1 MVTLVAYVVIAIAV
15 SFICS
20 VFEAVLLSIS
30 PAYVVSLEQK
40 NSKWAKIVRELHD
53 HIDRPLAAILTL
65 NTIAHTIGA
74 ASAGAQAAKV
84 FGDASVGVF
93 SAVLTLLILVLSEI
107 IPKTIGAS
115 WWQSLVPVMAVGVR
129 FMVKLLLPIIWITEL
144 LTSKLSPKD
153 KTNPYLRDEIQ
164 AMADLGFQVGA
175 LQGVESELMKNM
187 LKFRDLQIV
196 EIMTPRSVL
205 FSLPESTTT
214 DVYMKEFT
222 GSSFSR
228 IPVYGEDPDDING
241 FVMRNDIL
249 LSHLREGGST
259 RLESLK
265 RPIIAVLEKEPLPK
279 LMATF
284 LEKRSHIA
292 MVVTEYGDIRG
303 IVTLEDMIET
313 LLGREIV
320 DESDEVVDM
329 QLAAKTKWAH
339 RLTATASVHPERS
352 RRVIGT
358 VFIQGMELT
367 PFDSAQDER
376 SLGVIDRENPSNT
389 LEPCNRALFQCV

>member
-1 MVTLVAYVVIAIAV
+1 MVTLVAYVVVAIAV

-40 NSKWAKIVRELHD
+40 NSRWAAIVRELHD

-65 NTIAHTIGA
+65 NTVAHTVGA
-74 ASAGAQAAKV
+74 AVAGAQAAKV
-84 FGDASVGVF
+84 FGDASLGVF
-93 SAVLTLLILVLSEI
+93 SGVLTLLILVLSEI

-129 FMVKLLLPIIWITEL
+129 FMVRCLLPIIWVTEI
-144 LTSKLSPKD
+144 LTKKLAPKD

-164 AMADLGFQVGA
+164 AMADLGYQVGA

-187 LKFRDLQIV
+187 LKFRDLEIV

-205 FSLPESTTT
+205 FSLPESMTTA
-214 DVYMKEFT
+214 DYMNAFS
-222 GSSFSR
+222 GSGFSR
-228 IPVYGEDPDDING
+228 IPVYSEDPDDING
-241 FVMRNDIL
+241 FVLKNDIL
-249 LSHLREGGST
+249 LSHLHESEKAT
-259 RLESLK
+259 LETLK
-265 RPIIAVLEKEPLPK
+265 RPIIAVMEKEPLPK

-284 LEKRSHIA
+284 LEQRSHIA

-329 QLAAKTKWAH
+329 QQAARTKWAH
-339 RLTATASVHPERS
+339 RLT
-352 RRVIGT
+352 GT
-358 VFIQGMELT
+358 I
-367 PFDSAQDER
+367 
-376 SLGVIDRENPSNT
+376 
-389 LEPCNRALFQCV
+389 

>member
-15 SFICS
+15 SFVCS

-84 FGDASVGVF
+84 FGDAAVGVF

-214 DVYMKEFT
+214 DAYMKEFT

-339 RLTATASVHPERS
+339 RLTATAS
-352 RRVIGT
+352 
-358 VFIQGMELT
+358 
-367 PFDSAQDER
+367 
-376 SLGVIDRENPSNT
+376 
-389 LEPCNRALFQCV
+389 

>member
-1 MVTLVAYVVIAIAV
+1 MVTLVAYVIVAIAI
-15 SFICS
+15 SFVCS

-40 NSKWAKIVRELHD
+40 NSKWASLVRELHD

-84 FGDASVGVF
+84 FGDAYIGIF
-93 SAVLTLLILVLSEI
+93 SGVLTLLILVLSEI

-115 WWQSLVPVMAVGVR
+115 WWQTLVPVMAVGVR
-129 FMVKLLLPIIWITEL
+129 FMVRLLFPIIWLTEI

-153 KTNPYLRDEIQ
+153 KSNPYLRDEIH
-164 AMADLGFQVGA
+164 AMADLGLQLGA

-214 DVYMKEFT
+214 DEYMESFSD
-222 GSSFSR
+222 SSFSR

-241 FVMRNDIL
+241 FVIRNDIL
-249 LSHLREGGST
+249 LSHLHEGGGAT
-259 RLESLK
+259 LDSLK

-320 DESDEVVDM
+320 DESDQVVDM
-329 QLAAKTKWAH
+329 QQAAKTKWAH
-339 RLTATASVHPERS
+339 RLPTTTS
-352 RRVIGT
+352 
-358 VFIQGMELT
+358 
-367 PFDSAQDER
+367 
-376 SLGVIDRENPSNT
+376 
-389 LEPCNRALFQCV
+389 

>member
-53 HIDRPLAAILTL
+53 QIDRP
-65 NTIAHTIGA
+65 
-74 ASAGAQAAKV
+74 QAAKV
-84 FGDASVGVF
+84 FGDAYLGIF

-115 WWQSLVPVMAVGVR
+115 WWQTLVPVMAVGVR
-129 FMVKLLLPIIWITEL
+129 FMVKMLMPIIWVTEL
-144 LTSKLSPKD
+144 LTKKMTPKD

-164 AMADLGFQVGA
+164 AMADLGLEVGA

-205 FSLPESTTT
+205 FTLPESTTT
-214 DVYMKEFT
+214 SDFMKAFAD
-222 GSSFSR
+222 SSFSR
-228 IPVYGEDPDDING
+228 IPVFGEDPDDING

-249 LSHLREGGST
+249 MSHLREGGST
-259 RLESLK
+259 SLGSLK

-284 LEKRSHIA
+284 LEKRTHMA

-329 QLAAKTKWAH
+329 QEAAKTKWAH
-339 RLTATASVHPERS
+339 RLTATAS
-352 RRVIGT
+352 
-358 VFIQGMELT
+358 
-367 PFDSAQDER
+367 
-376 SLGVIDRENPSNT
+376 
-389 LEPCNRALFQCV
+389 

>member
-30 PAYVVSLEQK
+30 PAYVLSLEQK
-40 NSKWAKIVRELHD
+40 KSKWAHMVRELHD
-53 HIDRPLAAILTL
+53 HIDRSLAAILTL
-65 NTIAHTIGA
+65 NTIAHTVGA
-74 ASAGAQAAKV
+74 AVAGAQAAKV
-84 FGDASVGVF
+84 FGDASLGIF

-115 WWQSLVPVMAVGVR
+115 WWQSLVPTMAVGVR
-129 FMVKLLLPIIWITEL
+129 LMVRLLLPIIWITEL
-144 LTSKLSPKD
+144 LTRKLAPKD
-153 KTNPYLRDEIQ
+153 KSNPYLRDEIH
-164 AMADLGFQVGA
+164 AMADLGLQHGA
-175 LQGVESELMKNM
+175 LQGAESELMKNM
-187 LKFRDLQIV
+187 PKFRDLQIA

-205 FSLPESTTT
+205 FSLPESTTSDEYMSKFT
-214 DVYMKEFT
+214 D
-222 GSSFSR
+222 SCFSR
-228 IPVYGEDPDDING
+228 IPVYGEDPDEING

-249 LSHLREGGST
+249 LSQLRTGGNT
-259 RLESLK
+259 TLASLK

-284 LEKRSHIA
+284 LEKRTHIA

-329 QLAAKTKWAH
+329 QQAAKTKWAV
-339 RLTATASVHPERS
+339 RLTKT
-352 RRVIGT
+352 
-358 VFIQGMELT
+358 
-367 PFDSAQDER
+367 DS
-376 SLGVIDRENPSNT
+376 
-389 LEPCNRALFQCV
+389 